1 MRWPLRPIYWVFTWF
16 YWVACVVQPLVP
28 APSKFNMAAFCCL
41 CLTKTVRNF
50 SLLFGKNEAP
60 ASIAGGRT
68 YFRAP
73 GSTDEESFDEM
84 FRNSNFVKLGRPQG
98 KLVAGRITHIVER
111 DDDKTDLY
119 VDFGWKFHAV
129 FTRGKEKG
137 R

>member
-1 MRWPLRPIYWVFTWF
+1 MRPI
-16 YWVACVVQPLVP
+16 YWVACVVVEPLVP
-28 APSKFNMAAFCCL
+28 APFKFNMAAFCGL

-50 SLLFGKNEAP
+50 SLLFGKNAAF
-60 ASIAGGRT
+60 ASIAGVRT

-73 GSTDEESFDEM
+73 GSADEESFDEM

-98 KLVAGRITHIVER
+98 KLVAGKITHIVER

-129 FTRGKEKG
+129 FTRGKKQG
-137 R
+137 RCV

>member
-1 MRWPLRPIYWVFTWF
+1 MRPI
-16 YWVACVVQPLVP
+16 YWVACVVVEPLVP
-28 APSKFNMAAFCCL
+28 ASFKFNMAAFCGL

-50 SLLFGKNEAP
+50 SLLFGKNAAF
-60 ASIAGGRT
+60 ASIAGVRT

-73 GSTDEESFDEM
+73 DSADEESFDEM

-98 KLVAGRITHIVER
+98 KLVAGKITHIVER

-129 FTRGKEKG
+129 FTRGKKQG
-137 R
+137 RYV

>member
-1 MRWPLRPIYWVFTWF
+1 
-16 YWVACVVQPLVP
+16 
-28 APSKFNMAAFCCL
+28 MAAFCGL
-41 CLTKTVRNF
+41 RLTKTVRNF
-50 SLLFGKNEAP
+50 SLLFGKNVAF
-60 ASIAGGRT
+60 ASTAGVRT

-73 GSTDEESFDEM
+73 GSADEESFDEM